1 MARSIGALWLSA
13 MVVILALSADSAFA
27 QTGDDPVSPP
37 ESGSDADATE
47 TDSDLDAKPHRMEEG
62 KIPVIHLMRFIQLT
76 TGKLVNFPSAA
87 RDPAFAEDAVVE
99 ILGDVEPLTFP
110 IVKAILE
117 TNGYELWESTLDD
130 GTVVINLRSSQART
144 NPPLDPVNPIIEP
157 GDVLPRDE
165 DEELATLVLR
175 LKFVEV
181 GVVRQALGELLDLQG
196 TGRQTGSLKVV
207 TVQNNDTLII
217 RAKIRIL
224 EHIQNLV
231 SYIDIEVLGPET
243 VIQIRELF
251 YADADVLVSTISE
264 ALNLGGSFGRGGTT
278 GRSTSGRGTT
288 QRTPGQGTGLAGSLL
303 AAQATRLIA
312 DARTQKI
319 IIQSSDEA
327 ELDLVHQL
335 IDELDTRVRNH
346 RTNTH
351 IYKVKFLKAED
362 LADDLR
368 QLIEGGG
375 GSVRNTGRTT
385 SRTTTTRGGAGS
397 TAQQQQQ
404 SIITRIVPHEQ
415 TNSLMIQGE
424 PEEFEEIVRVLDQ
437 IDHRRRQ
444 VFLEVA
450 LVQVS
455 DSSNLNLA
463 IELLAGNLDDEATR
477 VAAASA
483 FGLSGI
489 DPTQLP
495 NNFTRVFGA
504 IPATGLIGA
513 VSSAGQLPILL
524 RAIKTDTDSQIL
536 ATPFI
541 LADDNQVNSISVQTE
556 IFYQTSNTT
565 NVNTTSGQ
573 SSESAGI
580 NLSLTPTIS
589 EKVVLLQLELEVS
602 SFGGAA
608 TTSGTLPNR
617 STNTIISNVTI
628 PDGGLFIIGGLAR
641 ENEEKAIDKV
651 PLLGDLP
658 IIGKLFQSRASN
670 WGRDNLYVFLSA
682 HILDE
687 EDFNILQDISDQAIE
702 GVRSFADNMELQQFE
717 AEPRNLENSGS
728 DPAVG
733 EEEKR

>member
-1 MARSIGALWLSA
+1 MARSKR
-13 MVVILALSADSAFA
+13 ALSLMALLTLFAFSANPTFA
-27 QTGDDPVSPP
+27 QNEDNPLPPTGD
-37 ESGSDADATE
+37 GTDATSEE
-47 TDSDLDAKPHRMEEG
+47 TSSEAESRPHRMEEG
-62 KIPVIHLMRFIQLT
+62 KIPVIHLMRFIQAT
-76 TGKLVNFPSAA
+76 SGKLVNYPSAS

-99 ILGDVEPLTFP
+99 VLGDVEPLTFP
-110 IVKAILE
+110 IVQAILE

-130 GTVVINLRSSQART
+130 GTVVINVRSSQART
-144 NPPLDPVNPIIEP
+144 NPPLDPVSPIIEP
-157 GDVLPRDE
+157 GDDPPRDE
-165 DEELATLVLR
+165 DEELATLVLQ
-175 LKFVEV
+175 LQFVEV

-196 TGRQTGSLKVV
+196 TGRTTGSLKVV

-217 RAKIRIL
+217 RAKLRVL
-224 EHIQNLV
+224 EHIQDLV
-231 SYIDIEVLGPET
+231 RYIDVEVVGPES

-251 YADADVLVSTISE
+251 YADADQLVGTISE
-264 ALNLGGSFGRGGTT
+264 ALNLTGSFGDRT
-278 GRSTSGRGTT
+278 TSGRTTPTRGTSG
-288 QRTPGQGTGLAGSLL
+288 RTPRQSTGLAAGLLGS
-303 AAQATRLIA
+303 QATRLIA

-351 IYKVKFLKAED
+351 IYKVKFLKAEE

-375 GSVRNTGRTT
+375 GSVRNTGRTS
-385 SRTTTTRGGAGS
+385 SRTTTRGGVGN

-404 SIITRIVPHEQ
+404 SVVTRIVPHEQ

-424 PEEFEEIVRVLDQ
+424 PEEYEEIARVLEQ
-437 IDHRRRQ
+437 IDQRRRQ

-477 VAAASA
+477 VAAASG
-483 FGLSGI
+483 FGLSTI

-495 NNFTRVFGA
+495 DNFTRAFGA
-504 IPATGLIGA
+504 ALPATGLIGA
-513 VSSAGQLPILL
+513 VSSAGQLPVIL
-524 RAIKTDTDSQIL
+524 RAIKTDKDSQIL

-556 IFYQTSNTT
+556 IFFQTSNTT

-589 EKVVLLQLELEVS
+589 QEVVLLELELEVS
-602 SFGGAA
+602 SFAGV
-608 TTSGTLPNR
+608 TTTAGTLPDR
-617 STNTIISNVTI
+617 ATNSITSKVTI
-628 PDGGLFIIGGLAR
+628 PDGGLFVIGGLAR
-641 ENEEKAIDKV
+641 ENENKTVDKV

-658 IIGKLFQSRASN
+658 ILGKLFQSRGSN

-702 GVRSFADNMELQQFE
+702 GVRSFTDHLELQQFNT
-717 AEPRNLENSGS
+717 EPRVEVGSEDANSS
-728 DPAVG
+728 
-733 EEEKR
+733 EKE